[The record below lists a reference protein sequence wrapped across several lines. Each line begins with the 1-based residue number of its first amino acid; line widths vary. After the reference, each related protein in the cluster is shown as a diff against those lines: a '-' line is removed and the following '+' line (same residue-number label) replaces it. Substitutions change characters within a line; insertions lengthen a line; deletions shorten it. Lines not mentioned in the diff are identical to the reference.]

1 MTIIKREWAMPNK
14 WTFKIKPIKE
24 LLIKYNVGQGWIDPF
39 CGYNSPAEYKN
50 DLNPNNK
57 FAQYNLEA
65 LTQVARSYNNIGL
78 KFKSKENP
86 TGGFPKGKKKISE
99 LLKKNQHCISFG
111 WNTCGLGKKNNMEI
125 VEILIVC
132 HGGNRND
139 TLVVVEK
146 KIIME
151 DLFNNG
157 KKSR

>member
-86 TGGFPKGKKKISE
+86 TGGFPKFKKKISE

>member
-1 MTIIKREWAMPNK
+1 
-14 WTFKIKPIKE
+14 
-24 LLIKYNVGQGWIDPF
+24 
-39 CGYNSPAEYKN
+39 
-50 DLNPNNK
+50 
-57 FAQYNLEA
+57 
-65 LTQVARSYNNIGL
+65 
-78 KFKSKENP
+78 
-86 TGGFPKGKKKISE
+86 
-99 LLKKNQHCISFG
+99 
-111 WNTCGLGKKNNMEI
+111 MEI